1 MIKSI
6 ALFLLLN
13 TSVGAFAPPRPTFT
27 HSRVVAS
34 KASAP
39 ALQLLQPQPA
49 VASFALRVTTSEDAD
64 DSTTS
69 TKTAPLM
76 KESSNYQALMDPT
89 LDECEPEEELS
100 ETKKLM
106 KQVKD
111 AGVAGVIS
119 YALWEFGFW
128 ALSVPVVFVGYRE
141 VTGHWPD
148 ISNKDDVGKLGAE
161 AFAFVNFARFAVPL
175 RIGLAL
181 STTPWIQGNIVD
193 RFFKK
198 EEDCVPMELPG
209 VDSDGSTPS
218 DGEN

>member
-6 ALFLLLN
+6 ALIMLLSS
-13 TSVGAFAPPRPTFT
+13 SVGAFAPPRPTFQT
-27 HSRVVAS
+27 SRVVVA
-34 KASAP
+34 KAP
-39 ALQLLQPQPA
+39 AALRLLQQQPS
-49 VASFALRVTTSEDAD
+49 SFALRVTTSEDAED
-64 DSTTS
+64 T

-76 KESSNYQALMDPT
+76 KESANYQALMDPT

-111 AGVAGVIS
+111 AGIAGVIS

-128 ALSVPVVFVGYRE
+128 ALSVPVVFFGYRE

-148 ISNKDDVGKLGAE
+148 IANKDDVGKLGAE

-181 STTPWIQGNIVD
+181 STTPWIQENVVD

-198 EEDCVPMELPG
+198 EEDCVPMELP
-209 VDSDGSTPS
+209 DADGSTPS
-218 DGEN
+218 GGEN